1 MAEPGTDHRH
11 CKVCGRVCDP
21 EELTCSPRCAEER
34 ARVARTRRMYLYLI
48 YGTAA
53 LLLLLLVAPYLARA

>member
-1 MAEPGTDHRH
+1 MATSEADHRH

-21 EELTCSPRCAEER
+21 DKLTCSPKCAQER
-34 ARVARTRRMYLYLI
+34 ARVARVRRNYLYMI

-53 LLLLLLVAPYLARA
+53 LLLLLLVTPYLGRV